1 MKKISEVVKTQAEQQ
16 FQQKK
21 QQIIRDT
28 LYKNYKHKPN
38 FQEILNTYLLK
49 LEN

>member
-1 MKKISEVVKTQAEQQ
+1 MRKISEVVKAQAEQQ
-16 FQQKK
+16 FRQKRE
-21 QQIIRDT
+21 QVIRDT
-28 LYKNYKHKPN
+28 LHNNYKDKPN

>member
-1 MKKISEVVKTQAEQQ
+1 MGKISEVVKAQAEQQ
-16 FQQKK
+16 FQQKRE
-21 QQIIRDT
+21 QIIRDIIH
-28 LYKNYKHKPN
+28 KNYKHKPN